1 MATRELETK
10 LIEANISI
18 ADSLKGINDNL
29 KTLNDHNILHSTKN
43 EAQHDTI
50 IEKLKTMTEKYW
62 WLIIILIV
70 AVLLMAGYTKVASL
84 FIPGV

>member
-1 MATRELETK
+1 MASKELERN
-10 LIEANISI
+10 LIEAQISI
-18 ADSLKGINDNL
+18 ATSMKGIHDNL

-43 EAQHDTI
+43 EAQHNTI

-70 AVLLMAGYTKVASL
+70 SVLLMAGYTKVASL
-84 FIPGV
+84 FVPGL